1 MFVKERDVRLEN
13 DVITSILIFIL
24 FIPVPFESQCFIRG
38 EVTKKKRP
46 LKLLESN
53 ELQYF
58 MLGPE

>member
-38 EVTKKKRP
+38 EVTQKKKTV
-46 LKLLESN
+46 EGSGI
-53 ELQYF
+53 Q
-58 MLGPE
+58 

>member
-38 EVTKKKRP
+38 EVTKKKTV
-46 LKLLESN
+46 EASGT
-53 ELQYF
+53 Q
-58 MLGPE
+58 